1 MTPYLFLCLTIA
13 LFRVIISLLNISL
26 RSVAEVARAGR
37 FLLFEMARKTY
48 PKYSVLM
55 TVYHKEKAEFLRKAI
70 DSMLNQTVRPSE
82 FVLVEDGPLT
92 DELYEAIKKYK
103 KNPIFKVIT
112 LKENQGSGPASNA
125 GVLAC
130 SCEWIARLDSDDYSV
145 PERIEK
151 QFRLLGADSELNV
164 IGANVIEIETENPNN
179 QQKVILPAENDEI
192 HKFTGRRCPFRT
204 SAILFK
210 KDIVIKAGNYRAFH
224 RVEDYDMFARLVAND
239 ARCANVQEFL
249 TYMRIDKDYYKRR
262 GGMKL
267 AKSILRLKKNLMKM
281 KLSGV
286 KDWII
291 SVPIQITVCLMPN
304 SLRDLFYR
312 KVLRG

>member
-1 MTPYLFLCLTIA
+1 M
-13 LFRVIISLLNISL
+13 S
-26 RSVAEVARAGR
+26 E
-37 FLLFEMARKTY
+37 RKNY

-55 TVYHKEKAEFLRKAI
+55 TVYSKEKAEFLREAI
-70 DSMLNQTVRPSE
+70 DSMLNQTVKPTE

-92 DELYEAIKKYK
+92 EELYAAIAEYK
-103 KNPIFKVIT
+103 KNPILKIIT
-112 LKENQGSGPASNA
+112 LKENQGSGPASAA

-130 SCEWIARLDSDDYSV
+130 TKEWIARLDSDDYSV

-151 QFRLLGADSELNV
+151 QFDAYLSDRELQV
-164 IGANVIEIETENPNN
+164 IGANIIEIETDNPKN
-179 QQKVILPAENDEI
+179 QQEVILPEKDAEI
-192 HKFTGRRCPFRT
+192 RKFTGRRCPFRT

-210 KDIVIKAGNYRAFH
+210 REAVMKAGNYRAFH
-224 RVEDYDMFARLVAND
+224 RVEDYDMFARLVASNVK
-239 ARCANVQEFL
+239 CENVQEFL

-267 AKSILRLKKNLMKM
+267 AKSIVKLKKEIR
-281 KLSGV
+281 KLGLANI

-291 SVPIQITVCLMPN
+291 SVPIQVVVCLMPN
-304 SLRDLFYR
+304 NMRDLFYR

>member
-1 MTPYLFLCLTIA
+1 MPGVFYVSRIL
-13 LFRVIISLLNISL
+13 
-26 RSVAEVARAGR
+26 GK
-37 FLLFEMARKTY
+37 MAKKNY

-55 TVYHKEKAEFLRKAI
+55 TVYAKEKAEFLREAI
-70 DSMLNQTVRPSE
+70 DSMLNQTVKPAE

-92 DELYEAIKKYK
+92 DELYKAIAEYK
-103 KNPIFKVIT
+103 KNPIFKVVT
-112 LKENQGSGPASNA
+112 LKENQGSGPASAA

-130 SCEWIARLDSDDYSV
+130 SNEWIARLDSDDYSV

-151 QFRLLGADSELNV
+151 QFALLEKDADLAV
-164 IGANVIEIETENPNN
+164 IGANIIEIETENPDN
-179 QQKVILPAENDEI
+179 QQKVILPESDTEI
-192 HKFTGRRCPFRT
+192 RKFTGRRCPFRT

-210 KDIVIKAGNYRAFH
+210 KDAVMNVGNYRAFH
-224 RVEDYDMFARLVAND
+224 RVEDYDMFARLVASNVK
-239 ARCANVQEFL
+239 CANVQEFL

-267 AKSILRLKKNLMKM
+267 AKSIVRLKKEIR
-281 KLSGV
+281 KLGLANV

-291 SVPIQITVCLMPN
+291 SVPIQVAVCLMPN
-304 SLRDLFYR
+304 SMRDLFYR